1 MLQRIAAIIYKEYL
15 HISRDIIALM
25 MLIFFPVF
33 ALFLFGFAIN
43 LDIKHIPMAV
53 YDQDFSMDS
62 RALTENFIQSGYFD
76 LTQRL
81 HSQKEINLN
90 VDNRKVKVVL
100 GIPPDFS
107 NDIHKEKDTPVQIIL
122 DGSDNNTATI
132 VMGYANTIIQTFS
145 RQFLQ
150 ELLLS
155 KGLTFPA
162 SLPSVDLRPNV
173 WYNPELKSSIFMVP
187 GLIGLILMSI
197 TVIRTSITI
206 VREKER
212 GTMERLLVAPLK
224 PIELMIGKIVPYIVI
239 SFLSLALIILLSWFF
254 FKVPFRGN
262 IVTLFGFSSIFIA
275 ATLGIGLYISNVAET
290 AQTAWLMG
298 FLSSILPAIILS
310 GFIFPIESMPYPIQ
324 LITYIFPI
332 RYYLVILRGIIL
344 KGVGITTLY
353 QEALILLVFA
363 LVAIT
368 ISALRFKQ
376 KVG

>member
-53 YDQDFSMDS
+53 YDQDRSMDS
-62 RALTENFIQSGYFD
+62 RELTENFIQSGYFD
-76 LTQRL
+76 LNKRL
-81 HSQKEINLN
+81 YAQKQIDLN

-100 GIPPDFS
+100 GIPQDFS
-107 NDIHKEKDTPVQIIL
+107 KDIHKKKDTPVQIIL

-132 VMGYANTIIQTFS
+132 VMGYANTIIQKFS
-145 RQFLQ
+145 RQILG
-150 ELLLS
+150 ELLFN
-155 KGLTFPA
+155 KGVAFPA
-162 SLPSVDLRPNV
+162 SLPSVDLRPNI

-187 GLIGLILMSI
+187 GLIGLILMTI

-262 IVTLFGFSSIFIA
+262 IVTLFSFSGIFIA
-275 ATLGIGLYISNVAET
+275 ASLGIGLYISNIVET

-310 GFIFPIESMPYPIQ
+310 GFVFPIESMPYPIQ

-332 RYYLVILRGIIL
+332 RYFLVILRGIIL

-353 QEALILLVFA
+353 PEALTLLIFA
-363 LVAIT
+363 LVMIT
-368 ISALRFKQ
+368 ISALRFKK

>member
-1 MLQRIAAIIYKEYL
+1 MLRRIAAIIYKEYL
-15 HISRDIIALM
+15 HISRDIVALM

-43 LDIKHIPMAV
+43 LDIRHIPLAV
-53 YDQDFSMDS
+53 YDQDCSVDS
-62 RALTENFIQSGYFD
+62 RELTENFIQSGYFD
-76 LTQRL
+76 LKERL
-81 HSQKEINLN
+81 YSPEQINPM
-90 VDNRKVKVVL
+90 VDKRKVKVVL

-107 NDIHKEKDTPVQIIL
+107 KDIHKGKDTPVQLIV

-132 VMGYANTIIQTFS
+132 VMGYSSTIIQKFS
-145 RQFLQ
+145 RQVLG
-150 ELLLS
+150 ELLLN
-155 KGLTFPA
+155 KGMAFPA
-162 SLPSVDLRPNV
+162 RLPSVELRPNI

-187 GLIGLILMSI
+187 GLIGLILMTI

-212 GTMERLLVAPLK
+212 GTMERLLVSPIR

-239 SFLSLALIILLSWFF
+239 SFLSLALIILLSWLF

-262 IVTLFGFSSIFIA
+262 LLMLFSLSGIFIA
-275 ATLGIGLYISNVAET
+275 ASLGIGLYISNIAET
-290 AQTAWLMG
+290 SQTAWLMG
-298 FLSSILPAIILS
+298 FLSSILPAILLS

-324 LITYIFPI
+324 LITYILPI
-332 RYYLVILRGIIL
+332 RYFLVILRGIIL

-353 QEALILLVFA
+353 PEALILLIFA
-363 LVAIT
+363 LAMIT
-368 ISALRFKQ
+368 ISALRFKK